1 MSMKVLI
8 ADQIDKVCSDVFRN
22 EGFEVDESP
31 GLSLMALKEKI
42 KDVDALVVRSSTQVT
57 TEVIV
62 AGRSLKVI
70 GRAGAG
76 VDNIDCDAATRRGI
90 VVMNTPGGNTISTAE
105 HTMSML
111 LSLSRNIPQAFD
123 SLRRGEWD
131 RKRFVGTE
139 LQGKTIGII
148 GLGKIG
154 REVAQRCQSFGVV
167 TIGFDPVLAGDV
179 AAKLNIGLVTLEE
192 LYDRSD
198 FITVHTP
205 LNEETRGLINDSVIG
220 RCKQGVRLINCARGG
235 IIDEGALLRGLESGK
250 VAGAALDVFVEEPP
264 GENRLLKN
272 PRVIA
277 TPHLGASTEE
287 AQEKVARQI
296 AIQIVDMLKE
306 RGIVGAIN
314 ADVVQMSLRQDIK
327 PFVNLAEKL
336 GSLAAQLAGGK
347 LKRITVTT
355 AGPSVTQS
363 GELISAAVL
372 KGVLSHHLT
381 EPVNLINAPILA
393 KEMGVVLSER
403 KEADGGSYTNLIKVE
418 YESEQGKRVAA
429 GTVFGSSHPR
439 IVRVDEYY
447 LEILP
452 VGNLLF
458 YRNIDRP
465 GMLASVGATLAAA
478 GINIGGLALGRD
490 NPGER
495 AVTIINIDT
504 PIPPVVLKNLEK
516 IDGVFEVKQVRL

>member
-1 MSMKVLI
+1 MKVLI
-8 ADQIDKVCSDVFRN
+8 ADQIDKVCSDVLRG
-22 EGFEVDESP
+22 EGFEVIESP
-31 GLSLMALKEKI
+31 GLSLAALKEKI
-42 KDVDALVVRSSTQVT
+42 HGIDALVVRSTTQVT
-57 TEVIV
+57 AELMA
-62 AGRSLKVI
+62 AGTSLKVI

-90 VVMNTPGGNTISTAE
+90 VVMNTPGGNTVSTAE

-111 LSLSRNIPQAFD
+111 LSLSRNIPQAFE

-131 RKRFVGTE
+131 RKKFVGTE

-154 REVAQRCQSFGVV
+154 REVALRCQSFGLI
-167 TIGFDPVLAGDV
+167 TIAFDPVLAADV
-179 AAKLNIGLVTLEE
+179 AAKLNIELVSLEE
-192 LYDRSD
+192 LYTRSD

-205 LNEETRGLINDSVIG
+205 LNDETRGLINDAVLE
-220 RCKQGVRLINCARGG
+220 RCKPGVRLINCARGG
-235 IIDEGALLRGLESGK
+235 IIDEAALLRGLESGK
-250 VAGAALDVFVEEPP
+250 VAGAALDVFVDEPP
-264 GENRLLKN
+264 REHPLLRHS
-272 PRVIA
+272 RVIA

-296 AIQIVDMLKE
+296 AIQISDMLKE

-314 ADVVQMSLRQDIK
+314 GDIVQMSLRQDIK
-327 PFVNLAEKL
+327 PFVHLAEKL
-336 GSLAAQLAGGK
+336 GSLAVQLAGGK
-347 LKRITVTT
+347 LKRISVTT
-355 AGPSVTQS
+355 MGPSVTQS

-372 KGVLSHHLT
+372 KGILSHHLT
-381 EPVNLINAPILA
+381 EPVNLINAPVLA

-418 YESEQGKRVAA
+418 YESEQGRRVAA
-429 GTVFGSSHPR
+429 GTVFGNFHPR
-439 IVRVDEYY
+439 IVRVDEYF

-452 VGNLLF
+452 EGNLLF

-465 GMLASVGATLAAA
+465 GMLAGVGAVLAAA

-490 NPGER
+490 KPGER

-504 PIPPVVLKNLEK
+504 PIPSRVLQNLEQ
-516 IDGVFEVKQVRL
+516 IDGVFEVKQVKL

>member
-1 MSMKVLI
+1 MKVLI
-8 ADQIDKVCSDVFRN
+8 ADQVDKVCSDVLRS
-22 EGFEVDESP
+22 EGFEVVESA
-31 GLSLMALKEKI
+31 GLSPAALKEKI
-42 KDVDALVVRSSTQVT
+42 QGMDALVVRSATQVT
-57 TEVIV
+57 AEVIV
-62 AGRSLKVI
+62 AGSSLKVI

-90 VVMNTPGGNTISTAE
+90 VVMNTPGGNTVSTAE

-123 SLRRGEWD
+123 SLRKGEWD
-131 RKRFVGTE
+131 RKKFVGTE

-154 REVAQRCQSFGVV
+154 REVALRCQSFGVI
-167 TIGFDPVLAGDV
+167 TIGFDPVLASDV
-179 AAKLNIGLVTLEE
+179 AAKLNIELVSLEDI
-192 LYDRSD
+192 YTRSD

-205 LNEETRGLINDSVIG
+205 LNEETRGLINDSVLT
-220 RCKQGVRLINCARGG
+220 RCKTGVRLVNCARGG

-250 VAGAALDVFVEEPP
+250 VAGAALDVFVDEPP
-264 GENRLLKN
+264 RENPLLRHPK
-272 PRVIA
+272 VIA

-296 AIQIVDMLKE
+296 AIQISDMLKE
-306 RGIVGAIN
+306 KGIVGAVN
-314 ADVVQMSLRQDIK
+314 GEVVQMSLRQDIK
-327 PFVNLAEKL
+327 PFVHLAEKL
-336 GSLAAQLAGGK
+336 GSLAVQLAGGK
-347 LKRITVTT
+347 LKRISITTV
-355 AGPSVTQS
+355 GPSVTQS

-372 KGVLSHHLT
+372 KGILSHHLT
-381 EPVNLINAPILA
+381 EPVNLVNAPVLA
-393 KEMGVVLSER
+393 KEMGVGLSER

-418 YESEQGKRVAA
+418 YESDQGRRIAA
-429 GTVFGSSHPR
+429 GTIFGNFHPR
-439 IVRVDEYY
+439 IVRVDDYF

-452 VGNLLF
+452 EGNLLF

-465 GMLASVGATLAAA
+465 SMLAGVGAVLAAA

-490 NPGER
+490 KPGER

-504 PIPPVVLKNLEK
+504 PIPSGVLLKLEQ

>member
-1 MSMKVLI
+1 MKVLI
-8 ADQIDKVCSDVFRN
+8 ADQVDKVCSDVFRR
-22 EGFEVDESP
+22 EGFEVIESP
-31 GLSLMALKEKI
+31 GLTLDALKEKI
-42 KDVDALVVRSSTQVT
+42 RDADALVVRSATQVT
-57 TEVIV
+57 ADVLA
-62 AGRSLKVI
+62 AGTCLKVI

-90 VVMNTPGGNTISTAE
+90 VVMNTPGGNTVSTAE

-111 LSLSRNIPQAFD
+111 LSLSRNIPQAFE
-123 SLRRGEWD
+123 SLRKGEWE
-131 RKRFVGTE
+131 RGKFVGTE

-154 REVAQRCQSFGVV
+154 REVAQRCQAFGLI
-167 TIGFDPVLAGDV
+167 TIGFDPVLAADV
-179 AAKLNIGLVTLEE
+179 AAKLNIELVALEE
-192 LYDRSD
+192 LYRRSD

-205 LNEETRGLINDSVIG
+205 LNDETRGLINDSVLG

-235 IIDEGALLRGLESGK
+235 IIDEGALLRGLESGR

-264 GENRLLKN
+264 RGNRLLMN

-296 AIQIVDMLKE
+296 AIQISDMLKE

-327 PFVNLAEKL
+327 PFVHLAEKL

-381 EPVNLINAPILA
+381 EPVNLINAPVLA
-393 KEMGVVLSER
+393 REMGVVLSEH
-403 KEADGGSYTNLIKVE
+403 KEADGGSYTHLIKVE
-418 YESEQGKRVAA
+418 YESEQGKRIVA

-439 IVRVDEYY
+439 IVRVDEYF

-452 VGNLLF
+452 EGNLLF

-465 GMLASVGATLAAA
+465 GMLAGVGAVLAAA
-478 GINIGGLALGRD
+478 GINIGGLALGR
-490 NPGER
+490 NEPGER

-504 PIPPVVLKNLEK
+504 PIPSVVLENLEE
-516 IDGVFEVKQVRL
+516 IEGVFEVKQVKL

>member
-1 MSMKVLI
+1 MAMKVLI
-8 ADQIDKVCSDVFRN
+8 ADQIDKVCSDVFRS
-22 EGFEVDESP
+22 EGFEVIESP
-31 GLSLMALKEKI
+31 GLSLPALKEAVS
-42 KDVDALVVRSSTQVT
+42 DVDALVVRSATQVT
-57 TEVIV
+57 AEVLT
-62 AGRSLKVI
+62 AGRSLKVV

-76 VDNIDCDAATRRGI
+76 VDNIDADAATRRGI
-90 VVMNTPGGNTISTAE
+90 VVMNTPGRNTVSTAE

-154 REVAQRCQSFGVV
+154 REVAVRCQSFGLI

-179 AAKLNIGLVTLEE
+179 AAKLNIELVALEE
-192 LYDRSD
+192 LYARSD

-205 LNEETRGLINDSVIG
+205 LNDETRGLINDSALE

-235 IIDEGALLRGLESGK
+235 IIDEGALLKGLESGK

-264 GENRLLKN
+264 RENLLLKN

-296 AIQIVDMLKE
+296 AVQI
-306 RGIVGAIN
+306 
-314 ADVVQMSLRQDIK
+314 
-327 PFVNLAEKL
+327 AEKL

-347 LKRITVTT
+347 LKRISITT

-393 KEMGVVLSER
+393 KEMGVVMSER

-418 YESEQGKRVAA
+418 YESAQGKRIAA
-429 GTVFGSSHPR
+429 GTVFGNSHPR

-452 VGNLLF
+452 EGNLLF

-495 AVTIINIDT
+495 AVTIVNIDT
-504 PIPPVVLKNLEK
+504 PIPPTVLKNLEK
-516 IDGVFEVKQVRL
+516 IDGVFEVKQVKL